1 MSRIHDALKKAEL
14 EKSTDLGDEA
24 QPPATRLEVAGK
36 VEPLPNPSIATMP
49 SFAAPFTFEALLER
63 SAVGHWS
70 PDPTTMLFFHQEEA
84 QAQEAFRTLRSRL
97 FQIRE
102 KLPIKKIL
110 VTGSTGNEGKSFVAA
125 NLAQA
130 LVQQLGQRA
139 LLIDADLRGPKL
151 HLALGTSAAPGL
163 SDYLMGKIE
172 EFAIVQ
178 RGPMENLFFLP
189 AGTVVANPLELIA
202 NGRINLLLSRVEPLF
217 DWIIVNSPPAVS
229 VSDAG
234 QLANSCDGVLLVV
247 RSNATPFDVAQRA
260 RDEFLGKR
268 IVGVVLNGVDAE
280 SFSHPGYDDDIAEPS
295 EGKGLGLM

>member
-14 EKSTDLGDEA
+14 EKAAYSGDGGELSAARSAKTAEA
-24 QPPATRLEVAGK
+24 APPAS
-36 VEPLPNPSIATMP
+36 PSVATMP
-49 SFAAPFTFEALLER
+49 SFAAPFTLEALLER
-63 SAVGHWS
+63 CPVGRWS
-70 PDPTTMLFFHQEEA
+70 PDPATMLFFHQEEGV
-84 QAQEAFRTLRSRL
+84 AQETFRTLRSRL

-130 LVQQLGQRA
+130 MVQQRGQRA
-139 LLIDADLRGPKL
+139 LLVDADLRRPRL
-151 HLALGTSAAPGL
+151 HSVLGTSAAPGL
-163 SDYLMGKIE
+163 SDYLMGNSE
-172 EFAIVQ
+172 ELAVMQ

-202 NGRINLLLSRVEPLF
+202 NGRMSLLLSRVEQFF
-217 DWIIVNSPPAVS
+217 DWIIVNSPPAVG

-247 RSNATPFDVAQRA
+247 RSNATPFDLAQRA
-260 RDEFLGKR
+260 RDEFYGKK
-268 IVGVVLNGVDAE
+268 IVGVVLNGVDAG
-280 SFSHPGYDDDIAEPS
+280 SLSHPGYNDDI
-295 EGKGLGLM
+295 LG